1 MNKKMKMFIICA
13 VFALISSCKNYA
25 SSKDLKNLE
34 QNVEGKVKGF
44 LEAKKEELSGGLK
57 KFGGEVSSKVEE
69 ELMPA
74 DAPRGQLQEQV
85 AQGVNENLKLKEELE
100 KKIKELKEKINNSD
114 PKKTS
119 LKTYCEYEKEVKELT
134 EKLKDKLKGKEE
146 DELESL
152 RKALSEKIEKRKKE
166 LEDLQN
172 KFKGFKEQVAN
183 ATGVTT
189 GDQVKTQ
196 GQVGLQALKC
206 AKDLGLNV
214 SYSNNTGTDSNELA
228 NKIIDDT
235 LKQIEEELQ
244 NIGEAAVEEK
254 KE

>member
-1 MNKKMKMFIICA
+1 MNKNIKMFIVCVI
-13 VFALISSCKNYA
+13 FALISSCKNYA

-57 KFGGEVSSKVEE
+57 KLGGEVSSKVEE
-69 ELMPA
+69 LMQA
-74 DAPRGQLQEQV
+74 DGPQVQLQEQV

-119 LKTYCEYEKEVKELT
+119 LKTYCEYKKEVKELK

-152 RKALSEKIEKRKKE
+152 RKALSEKIEKEKRIRR
-166 LEDLQN
+166 
-172 KFKGFKEQVAN
+172 F
-183 ATGVTT
+183 
-189 GDQVKTQ
+189 
-196 GQVGLQALKC
+196 
-206 AKDLGLNV
+206 AK
-214 SYSNNTGTDSNELA
+214 
-228 NKIIDDT
+228 
-235 LKQIEEELQ
+235 
-244 NIGEAAVEEK
+244 
-254 KE
+254 

>member
-1 MNKKMKMFIICA
+1 M
-13 VFALISSCKNYA
+13 
-25 SSKDLKNLE
+25 
-34 QNVEGKVKGF
+34 
-44 LEAKKEELSGGLK
+44 
-57 KFGGEVSSKVEE
+57 
-69 ELMPA
+69 
-74 DAPRGQLQEQV
+74 
-85 AQGVNENLKLKEELE
+85 
-100 KKIKELKEKINNSD
+100 
-114 PKKTS
+114 
-119 LKTYCEYEKEVKELT
+119 
-134 EKLKDKLKGKEE
+134 
-146 DELESL
+146 
-152 RKALSEKIEKRKKE
+152 
-166 LEDLQN
+166 QN

-244 NIGEAAVEEK
+244 NIGEAAKEVLK
-254 KE
+254 KKNKIKEMVL